1 MFQVV
6 LTICILLLLDE
17 VICTEQTPSWW
28 RAQLS
33 LLCPWRLLPVCV
45 GLSISDLCIIIS
57 LKFCQ
62 LSLLYFVALPHHIEE
77 PLYPDVMSPL
87 CQTISLLWNLLCLK
101 LAQPRHAWLLDLTK
115 ACLCPLTFNL
125 KGPSWWC
132 LRLQRFP
139 FTHWQSMLY
148 LIPVTDSIAVHCV
161 CCGFLFT
168 YVHAQARTTKFITV
182 MSLNTCLCAGPAK
195 PWG

>member
-1 MFQVV
+1 MFHVV

-17 VICTEQTPSWW
+17 VICTEQTHSWW

-33 LLCPWRLLPVCV
+33 LLCPWRLLPMYV
-45 GLSISDLCIIIS
+45 GSSISDLCTFIS

-62 LSLLYFVALPHHIEE
+62 LSLLYFVALPSHLEE

-101 LAQPRHAWLLDLTK
+101 LAQPRHARLLDLTK

-125 KGPSWWC
+125 
-132 LRLQRFP
+132 R
-139 FTHWQSMLY
+139 
-148 LIPVTDSIAVHCV
+148 AVD
-161 CCGFLFT
+161 
-168 YVHAQARTTKFITV
+168 
-182 MSLNTCLCAGPAK
+182 
-195 PWG
+195 